1 MLNAFRIT
9 EEPMTDEVDEVVDN
23 DQLVLISGES
33 GTGKSASLMNI
44 RDQADWLYLGTE
56 AGKRLPFRN
65 KLQNFRISDPYQVEE
80 GFNYGIASP
89 EVKGIIVDSLTFMM
103 DMYETQYVLGAA
115 NTMAG
120 WGNFQQFFKSLMQ
133 QKVVEFGRPVIFTA
147 HTRSDLNEKTAEMV
161 TSVPIKGALRG
172 NGIESYF
179 STVVSTKKMSLK
191 DLKGYENDLLNITD
205 EDELVGY
212 KHVFQ
217 TRITKNTT
225 GERIRSPMGLFTVAQ
240 TFIDNDAQLL
250 LDHLHNYYK

>member
-1 MLNAFRIT
+1 
-9 EEPMTDEVDEVVDN
+9 MTDEVVDN

-44 RDQADWLYLGTE
+44 RDQEDWLYLGTE
-56 AGKRLPFRN
+56 AGKRLPFKN
-65 KLQNFRISDPYQVEE
+65 SFQNFRISDPHQILE
-80 GFNYGIASP
+80 GFDYGIAEP
-89 EVKGIIVDSLTFMM
+89 NVKGIIVDSLTFMM
-103 DMYETQYVLGAA
+103 DLYESMYVLGSA

-120 WGNFQQFFKSLMQ
+120 WGNFQQFFKEIMQ
-133 QKVVEFGRPVIFTA
+133 QKVVQFGRPVIFTA

-161 TSVPIKGALRG
+161 TAVPIKGALRG

-179 STVVSTKKMSLK
+179 STVASTKKMSLK
-191 DLKGYENDLLNITD
+191 DLKGYENDLLNITE

-212 KHVFQ
+212 KHVYQ

-240 TFIDNDAQLL
+240 TYIDNDAQLL
-250 LDHLHNYYK
+250 LDHLHNYYKQEIELCLIT